1 MLPHFK
7 VIRHGALR
15 IIRRQSTKPLQFDK
29 PKIKTQVGLNS
40 NPMRDEEKSIQNK
53 ISTKPV
59 VNSIFTDEESISSS
73 SSSGFYDPVDIKAS
87 KDKHLPSVIKS
98 PPLSQLPSL
107 YSQLSKSRLTFL
119 VCLTSSTGYI
129 LAPGAF
135 DLTTFA
141 AVTLGT
147 WSMSCSANT
156 INQILEVPYD
166 SQMNRTKNRVLVRGL
181 ISSFHAAGFALTTA
195 AAGTCLLY
203 FGANGTAAI
212 LGLATWTLYT
222 WVYTTMKRSTIY
234 NTWVGSI
241 VGAIPPLIGWAGSSG
256 SLAPGALIAAGIL
269 YSWQFPHFNAL
280 SWNLR
285 PDYSKAGYRMMSVLE
300 PDLCLKVSLRHSIA
314 LIGICS
320 AAPLLDLTDW
330 TFAVDSLPLNI
341 YLSILAY
348 KFYQNSDSASS
359 RKLFHF
365 TLIHLPLLLTLL
377 VLGKK
382 SKELSENKKP
392 SEMEK
397 NINATIK

>member
-1 MLPHFK
+1 MPHIFYW
-7 VIRHGALR
+7 IY
-15 IIRRQSTKPLQFDK
+15 
-29 PKIKTQVGLNS
+29 
-40 NPMRDEEKSIQNK
+40 
-53 ISTKPV
+53 ISTWSIRFHYICCGHFGNV
-59 VNSIFTDEESISSS
+59 VNVLLCKYHQS
-73 SSSGFYDPVDIKAS
+73 
-87 KDKHLPSVIKS
+87 
-98 PPLSQLPSL
+98 
-107 YSQLSKSRLTFL
+107 
-119 VCLTSSTGYI
+119 
-129 LAPGAF
+129 
-135 DLTTFA
+135 
-141 AVTLGT
+141 
-147 WSMSCSANT
+147 
-156 INQILEVPYD
+156 ILEVPYD

-222 WVYTTMKRSTIY
+222 WIYTTMKRSTIY

-269 YSWQFPHFNAL
+269 
-280 SWNLR
+280 